1 MAKKVSVK
9 LDENGVGQFL
19 AGAEVRGMVRSSG
32 DRIAAAA
39 GRGFEADTW
48 ISPTRGTSR
57 KGYSNPPRVVSGVTA
72 ETWSARRRQSR
83 DNVLQRARDAGRV

>member
-1 MAKKVSVK
+1 MAKR
-9 LDENGVGQFL
+9 
-19 AGAEVRGMVRSSG
+19 VRFKFDSGGMGKFMRGSEMQSMVRASG
-32 DRIAAAA
+32 DRVASAA

-48 ISPTRGTSR
+48 ISPEPGRSGQ
-57 KGYSNPPRVVSGVTA
+57 PRAVSGVKA

>member
-1 MAKKVSVK
+1 MAKRVRVK

-19 AGAEVRGMVRSSG
+19 AGAEVRGMVRASG
-32 DRIAAAA
+32 DRIAASA
-39 GRGFEADTW
+39 GTGFEADTW

-57 KGYSNPPRVVSGVTA
+57 KGNSNPPRVVSGVA
-72 ETWSARRRQSR
+72 PETPDARRRQSR